1 MTSFGGR
8 LTDGNRCVFAALGRN
23 ALNYP
28 PDTGLAP
35 ILPVSTSAVLPKGAL
50 TSENR
55 TFEEPMNNEGTG
67 TLDSSLL
74 YNIDLFSSFDEEIFP
89 LLNDSALAEL
99 QPHEQQIPVLTELQS
114 PNRVQPETL
123 ADLLPHN
130 QPLETAESR
139 LDASNSD
146 ASNQSENN
154 DTLPAILDDDTVEGS
169 NDKADKASNTD
180 LKNQKINR
188 QVIKRHQKREN
199 ET

>member
-1 MTSFGGR
+1 MKYLGNIVSAKGFTPDPEKIRAIIEMLPPESKQDLRR
-8 LTDGNRCVFAALGRN
+8 LLGMV
-23 ALNYP
+23 NYLSQYIP
-28 PDTGLAP
+28 NMSEITAP
-35 ILPVSTSAVLPKGAL
+35 LRSRLKKDVQWSWHDEHRKSLERIQQVL
-50 TSENR
+50 TSN
-55 TFEEPMNNEGTG
+55 
-67 TLDSSLL
+67 
-74 YNIDLFSSFDEEIFP
+74 
-89 LLNDSALAEL
+89 
-99 QPHEQQIPVLTELQS
+99 PVLAN
-114 PNRVQPETL
+114 PVQPETL

-146 ASNQSENN
+146 ASNPSENN